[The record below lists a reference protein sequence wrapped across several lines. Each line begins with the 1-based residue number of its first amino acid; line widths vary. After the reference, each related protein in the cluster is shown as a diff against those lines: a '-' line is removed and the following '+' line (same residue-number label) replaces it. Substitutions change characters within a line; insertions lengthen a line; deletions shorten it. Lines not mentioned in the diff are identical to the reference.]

1 MRRVLPVFATILL
14 LSSLAFPSL
23 AYSSR
28 LIDFRL
34 SSSRPQFTEDAGYSP
49 SKLNAGVDVTYHFFV
64 TRSLAVNFMPGVW
77 LSPLKA
83 PAAPRLMWYQL
94 FISTGL
100 TLRPLDSSW
109 FDPTLVAQAGVG
121 FSKAGGLL
129 NRQANF
135 PLTLR
140 ASFNL
145 FRMTDQFDDLQL
157 ALVASGGASHVLQ
170 APPSMSA
177 RIYDFGL
184 GLRGTF

>member
-1 MRRVLPVFATILL
+1 MRRTLRIFATTLL
-14 LSSLAFPSL
+14 LTSLSFPCL
-23 AYSSR
+23 AYSAR

-34 SSSRPQFTEDAGYSP
+34 SGSQPQFAKDSGYSP
-49 SKLNAGVDVTYHFFV
+49 TKLNAGVDVTYHFFL
-64 TRSLAVNFMPGVW
+64 TRFLAFNLMPGVW

-83 PAAPRLMWYQL
+83 PGASRVMWYQL
-94 FISTGL
+94 FVSTGL

-109 FDPTLVAQAGVG
+109 LDPTLVAQIGVG
-121 FSKAGGLL
+121 FSKAGGLTH
-129 NRQANF
+129 RQANF

-140 ASFNL
+140 ATLNL

-157 ALVASGGASHVLQ
+157 ALVASGGASHVLKS
-170 APPSMSA
+170 PSPMGS